1 MSHHELYNIINNCY
15 QLSVWVL
22 PHYTT
27 SRFLELLAVSLDRSY
42 EAVFGTVVETMV
54 WGNNNAQR
62 MYAGVP
68 MRTMNAEMIFAGK
81 YSLNRKCCLISLL
94 MRQLAFRSEVNMP

>member
-1 MSHHELYNIINNCY
+1 MSHPDYIINNCY
-15 QLSVWVL
+15 QLSIRVL
-22 PHYTT
+22 TSYTT
-27 SRFLELLAVSLDRSY
+27 SRDLELLAVSLDRSY

-81 YSLNRKCCLISLL
+81 YSLDRNCCLVALL
-94 MRQLAFRSEVNMP
+94 MRQLALRSEVNMP